1 MFLNLHRFS
10 SWLKHLRVTNQVI
23 CAWCGLESKFPHF
36 LLNLSHLPQGKM
48 HFHFAAQQSR
58 FRLVSSQKIS
68 FESRDL
74 LETQILAHFVCT
86 HLLLIDLI
94 YQKLFS
100 YTKDNV
106 WGGARPKFKQEE
118 VPNFF
123 CHWEPK
129 KWQPRKSTV
138 SAFWHLGQ
146 QLDACSSLNA
156 APRCMGAN
164 IFSRVNPVWPISCSS
179 YLS

>member
-1 MFLNLHRFS
+1 
-10 SWLKHLRVTNQVI
+10 
-23 CAWCGLESKFPHF
+23 
-36 LLNLSHLPQGKM
+36 M

-74 LETQILAHFVCT
+74 LETQILAHLVCT

-100 YTKDNV
+100 YRKDNV

-118 VPNFF
+118 FHNFF
-123 CHWEPK
+123 CHLEPK
-129 KWQPRKSTV
+129 KVATPKVNSFCILTFGSTT
-138 SAFWHLGQ
+138 
-146 QLDACSSLNA
+146 
-156 APRCMGAN
+156 RCMLVSKCSAKMYGGEY
-164 IFSRVNPVWPISCSS
+164 IFPRQSRLTHIMLLLSVLTGGKCLSGVKTLVYSWPTKILENKKCWFT
-179 YLS
+179 

>member
-1 MFLNLHRFS
+1 
-10 SWLKHLRVTNQVI
+10 
-23 CAWCGLESKFPHF
+23 
-36 LLNLSHLPQGKM
+36 M

-94 YQKLFS
+94 YQLFS
-100 YTKDNV
+100 IILIYKGQCLRWRQAQV
-106 WGGARPKFKQEE
+106 QARRSSQ
-118 VPNFF
+118 FF

-129 KWQPRKSTV
+129 KVATPKVNSFCILTFGSTT
-138 SAFWHLGQ
+138 
-146 QLDACSSLNA
+146 
-156 APRCMGAN
+156 RCMLVSKCSAKMYGGEY
-164 IFSRVNPVWPISCSS
+164 IFPRQSRLTHIMLLLSVLTGVKCLSGVKTLVYSWPTKILK
-179 YLS
+179 YKKN

>member
-1 MFLNLHRFS
+1 
-10 SWLKHLRVTNQVI
+10 
-23 CAWCGLESKFPHF
+23 
-36 LLNLSHLPQGKM
+36 M
-48 HFHFAAQQSR
+48 HFHFATQKSR
-58 FRLVSSQKIS
+58 FRLVSSRKIS

-86 HLLLIDLI
+86 HLLLNGLI

-129 KWQPRKSTV
+129 KVATPKVNSFCILTFGSTTRCRLVSKCSAKMYGGEYIFPR
-138 SAFWHLGQ
+138 Q
-146 QLDACSSLNA
+146 
-156 APRCMGAN
+156 
-164 IFSRVNPVWPISCSS
+164 SRLTHIMLLLSVLTGVKCLSGVKTLVYSWPTKILKYKKCWIT
-179 YLS
+179 